1 MDGITSW
8 WEFVGDRTDQ
18 IRELTFEHLSLVL
31 QVIVAAT
38 VLSVALGIAV
48 RNHPTAKALALGIA
62 GVFLTIPSLA
72 LFTIFIPVVGLG
84 FAPSFIALLMYAIL
98 PILRNTVTGLD
109 EVDPAVIESAKGMGL
124 NARQRLVKVQLPL
137 AWPVI
142 MTGIR
147 VSALLTT
154 GIAAIATLVGYGGLG
169 EFIKN
174 GLRRLGL
181 PNSMEEVWTGVV
193 FTILLALA
201 IDLVFSLIQRFT
213 TSKGIR

>member
-8 WEFVGDRTDQ
+8 WDFVQSRPDDIWAHT
-18 IRELTFEHLSLVL
+18 IEHLVLVG
-31 QVIVAAT
+31 QVIIVAT
-38 VLSVALGIAV
+38 VFSVALGIAV
-48 RNHPTAKALALGIA
+48 RNHPTAKAVALGTA

-72 LFTIFIPVVGLG
+72 LFTIFIPIVGLG
-84 FAPSFIALLMYAIL
+84 FQPSFIALLMYAIL

-109 EVDPAVIESAKGMGL
+109 EVSPAVIESAQGMGL
-124 NARQRLVKVQLPL
+124 NARQRLIRIQLPL

-142 MTGIR
+142 MAGIR

-181 PNSMEEVWTGVV
+181 PNSLEEVWTGIV

-201 IDLVFSLIQRFT
+201 IDLVFSGIQRLT

>member
-1 MDGITSW
+1 MNGISSW
-8 WEFVGDRTDQ
+8 WDFVQDRSDE
-18 IRELTFEHLSLVL
+18 IRSLTWEHFTLVA
-31 QVIVAAT
+31 QVIIAAT
-38 VLSVALGIAV
+38 VLSMAVGIAV
-48 RNHPTAKALALGIA
+48 RNNGTAKGLALGTA

-72 LFTIFIPVVGLG
+72 LFTIFIPIVGLG
-84 FAPSFIALLMYAIL
+84 FMPSFIALLMYAIL

-109 EVDPAVIESAKGMGL
+109 EVDQAVVESAKGMGL
-124 NARQRLVKVQLPL
+124 NARQRLLRIQLPL

-142 MTGIR
+142 MAGIR

-181 PNSMEEVWTGVV
+181 PNSLEEVWTGTI
-193 FTILLALA
+193 FTILLALV
-201 IDLVFSLIQRFT
+201 IDAALATIQRLT
-213 TSKGIR
+213 TSRGIR

>member
-1 MDGITSW
+1 MDGISSW
-8 WEFVGDRTDQ
+8 WDFVQDRSDQ
-18 IRELTFEHLSLVL
+18 IRELTLEHLSLVL
-31 QVIVAAT
+31 QVIVVAT
-38 VLSVALGIAV
+38 LISISLGVAV
-48 RNHPTAKALALGIA
+48 RNHPTAKAIALGVA
-62 GVFLTIPSLA
+62 GIFLTIPSLA
-72 LFTIFIPVVGLG
+72 LFTIFIPIVGLG
-84 FAPSFIALLMYAIL
+84 FAPSFIALTMYAIL

-109 EVDPAVIESAKGMGL
+109 EVDPAVIESAKGVGL
-124 NARQRLVKVQLPL
+124 NARQRLLRIQLPL

-169 EFIKN
+169 ELIKN

-181 PNSMEEVWTGVV
+181 PNSLEEVWAGTI
-193 FTILLALA
+193 FTILLALL
-201 IDLVFSLIQRFT
+201 IDAVFALIQRLT